1 MCVTCLIIITWIRWK
16 GVMGGLAQ
24 WILEP
29 RDRLVTQMPCTLAHS
44 LSRQC
49 QDSDPSASEA
59 PEIFCP
65 QAGQITPSQ
74 TCLDPPARDSARD
87 SNQSLQSGECIYM
100 RNMQNMDFCI
110 FLHILLY
117 ILADIFILSPEIYI
131 YVCIFFLHIFTYL
144 PTYIFLHIF
153 CIFLHIFK
161 HWVNIFTNICIFLFA
176 YNVYLMHISAY
187 FFAYFCT

>member
-1 MCVTCLIIITWIRWK
+1 MNSRT
-16 GVMGGLAQ
+16 
-24 WILEP
+24 P
-29 RDRLVTQMPCTLAHS
+29 RQTQMPCTLAHS

-117 ILADIFILSPEIYI
+117 ILADIFISSPDIYI
-131 YVCIFFLHIFTYL
+131 YVCIYFN
-144 PTYIFLHIF
+144 IFLHICPLTYF
-153 CIFLHIFK
+153 CI
-161 HWVNIFTNICIFLFA
+161 
-176 YNVYLMHISAY
+176 
-187 FFAYFCT
+187 FFAYFCIFVNMESIFLQIFPYFFLHIMRI